1 MRILRQQH
9 KFSLRGFYYF
19 KNLDPKYVTDYNG
32 FVKTFIEYS
41 PNLILH
47 FILFIGL
54 YATINRLIRK
64 IMIKGI

>member
-19 KNLDPKYVTDYNG
+19 KMYLDPKYVTDYANG

-54 YATINRLIRK
+54 YAIQ
-64 IMIKGI
+64 